1 MSGLSNHQPD
11 VTGIALP
18 LRQGK
23 IIFALMPEED
33 FYQPELDRKTIDRT
47 NVCFNDFVVC
57 LVGVDGKGGINE
69 VLRRFIE
76 TDESRFGTPVI
87 KRLDELIAVAENMKR
102 RVADKRLKLNQ
113 ALRDT

>member
-1 MSGLSNHQPD
+1 M
-11 VTGIALP
+11 
-18 LRQGK
+18 RQGK
-23 IIFALMPEED
+23 IIFALMED
-33 FYQPELDRKTIDRT
+33 FYHADPSRKSIDRET
-47 NVCFNDFVVC
+47 VVFNDFVVC
-57 LVGVDGKGGINE
+57 LVGADGKGGINE

-113 ALRDT
+113 ALRDA